1 MDVTVMP
8 DSLGRILIVDDEK
21 PVLDVLSEY
30 IQSQG
35 YATHTASGGAEALA
49 VVERERPDLV
59 LLDLRMPDIDGLE
72 VLRRLRQAGPR
83 PAVIMVTAN
92 EDLALARET
101 LKSGA
106 FDYVAKP
113 FDFQYLDRV
122 VAAAMVEAESGSDSA
137 SAFAVDKTEPCRAL
151 ALAVFRAVRSM
162 SADGRG
168 ATGARLES
176 AALALARER
185 SANTK
190 EAPAPSLAELELLL
204 EIASEM
210 GDLTPSARST
220 IERALGPVRAALGSL

>member
-1 MDVTVMP
+1 M
-8 DSLGRILIVDDEK
+8 GRILVVDDEK

-30 IQSQG
+30 LQSQG
-35 YATHTASGGAEALA
+35 YTIHSASGGIEALA
-49 VVERERPDLV
+49 AAERERPDLV
-59 LLDLRMPDIDGLE
+59 LLDLRMPGLDGLE

-83 PAVIMVTAN
+83 PLVIMVTAN

-122 VAAAMVEAESGSDSA
+122 VAAAMAHMESDES
-137 SAFAVDKTEPCRAL
+137 EPGRAL

-162 SADGRG
+162 SADGRA
-168 ATGARLES
+168 ATGERLES
-176 AALALARER
+176 AALALARQW
-185 SANTK
+185 AAHGP
-190 EAPAPSLAELELLL
+190 EACSPALAEFELLI

-210 GDLTPSARST
+210 GDLTTAARST
-220 IERALGPVRAALGSL
+220 IERALGPGRVASGSA

>member
-1 MDVTVMP
+1 MSAAAGRPPAT
-8 DSLGRILIVDDEK
+8 SLGRILVVDDER
-21 PVLDVLSEY
+21 PVADVLSEY
-30 IQSQG
+30 LQSQG
-35 YATHTASGGAEALA
+35 YTTHTAGSGAEALA

-59 LLDLRMPDIDGLE
+59 LLDIRMPGIDGLE
-72 VLRRLRQAGPR
+72 VLRRLRQADRR

-101 LKSGA
+101 LKTGA

-122 VAAAMVEAESGSDSA
+122 VAAAMVQAESGFDSDLA
-137 SAFAVDKTEPCRAL
+137 SDKTEPCRAL

-162 SADGRG
+162 SPAGRE
-168 ATGARLES
+168 ATGQRLES

-185 SANTK
+185 ATGF
-190 EAPAPSLAELELLL
+190 LTELELLV

-220 IERALGPVRAALGSL
+220 IDRALGPVRAALGPS

>member
-1 MDVTVMP
+1 M
-8 DSLGRILIVDDEK
+8 DDER

-49 VVERERPDLV
+49 AVERERPDLV
-59 LLDLRMPDIDGLE
+59 LLDLRMPGIDGLE

-137 SAFAVDKTEPCRAL
+137 FAVTRPSPAEPWPSPCSRRCAACRPMGVAP
-151 ALAVFRAVRSM
+151 RARAWNRPRWPWPGS
-162 SADGRG
+162 G
-168 ATGARLES
+168 A
-176 AALALARER
+176 
-185 SANTK
+185 ANRK
-190 EAPAPSLAELELLL
+190 GAPAPSLAELELLL

>member
-1 MDVTVMP
+1 MP
-8 DSLGRILIVDDEK
+8 ASLGRILIVDDEK

-59 LLDLRMPDIDGLE
+59 LLDLRMPGVDGLE
-72 VLRRLRQAGPR
+72 VLRRLRKAGPR

-101 LKSGA
+101 LKTGA

-137 SAFAVDKTEPCRAL
+137 FAVDKTEPCRAL
-151 ALAVFRAVRSM
+151 ALAVFKAVRSM

-185 SANTK
+185 SANRK
-190 EAPAPSLAELELLL
+190 GAPAPSLAELELLL

-210 GDLTPSARST
+210 GDLTLSARST

>member
-1 MDVTVMP
+1 
-8 DSLGRILIVDDEK
+8 VDDEK

-30 IQSQG
+30 VQSQG

-59 LLDLRMPDIDGLE
+59 LLDLRMPGVDGLE

-122 VAAAMVEAESGSDSA
+122 VAAAMVEAESD

-151 ALAVFRAVRSM
+151 ALAVFKAVRSM

-185 SANTK
+185 SANRK
-190 EAPAPSLAELELLL
+190 GAPAPSLAELELLL

-210 GDLTPSARST
+210 GDLTLSARST

>member
-1 MDVTVMP
+1 MP
-8 DSLGRILIVDDEK
+8 ASLGRILIVDDEK

-59 LLDLRMPDIDGLE
+59 LLDLRMPGVDGLE

-122 VAAAMVEAESGSDSA
+122 VAAAMVEAESD

-151 ALAVFRAVRSM
+151 ALAVFKAVRSM

-185 SANTK
+185 SANRK
-190 EAPAPSLAELELLL
+190 GAPAPSLAELELLL

-210 GDLTPSARST
+210 GDLTLSARST